1 MSLIQQELQD
11 LKIQLESEG
20 KHKHV
25 AGETKIIR
33 KIDFLK
39 EQFRELLVESRQRRA
54 AEQENAMILSED
66 DPVNYS
72 SVKCFLLIR
81 LSLVTTCGKTSVA
94 TVPWSFEITLTHIR
108 PLFWLLLITLR
119 KIWEAENLQIR
130 YLQCELSSFQPKKY
144 RFVCWVRILWKSM

>member
-94 TVPWSFEITLTHIR
+94 TVPWSFEITRTHIR
-108 PLFWLLLITLR
+108 PLWHILIAAYHTKKKLRGRKSSNTLSAMWIIKFSTK
-119 KIWEAENLQIR
+119 KI
-130 YLQCELSSFQPKKY
+130 
-144 RFVCWVRILWKSM
+144 

>member
-94 TVPWSFEITLTHIR
+94 TVLWSFEITRTHIR
-108 PLFWLLLITLR
+108 PLWHILIAAYHTKKNLRGRKSSNTLFAMR
-119 KIWEAENLQIR
+119 IIKFSTKKI
-130 YLQCELSSFQPKKY
+130 
-144 RFVCWVRILWKSM
+144 

>member
-81 LSLVTTCGKTSVA
+81 LSLVTTCGKTSV
-94 TVPWSFEITLTHIR
+94 TPIHCIR
-108 PLFWLLLITLR
+108 PF
-119 KIWEAENLQIR
+119 
-130 YLQCELSSFQPKKY
+130 
-144 RFVCWVRILWKSM
+144 

>member
-54 AEQENAMILSED
+54 AEQESAMILSED

-72 SVKCFLLIR
+72 FVKCFAHTR
-81 LSLVTTCGKTSVA
+81 LSLVTKCGRTSMA
-94 TVPWSFEITLTHIR
+94 T
-108 PLFWLLLITLR
+108 
-119 KIWEAENLQIR
+119 
-130 YLQCELSSFQPKKY
+130 LS
-144 RFVCWVRILWKSM
+144 

>member
-72 SVKCFLLIR
+72 YIIYKCFLLIR

-94 TVPWSFEITLTHIR
+94 TVP
-108 PLFWLLLITLR
+108 
-119 KIWEAENLQIR
+119 
-130 YLQCELSSFQPKKY
+130 
-144 RFVCWVRILWKSM
+144 

>member
-66 DPVNYS
+66 DPVNYC
-72 SVKCFLLIR
+72 SVKCFPLIR

-94 TVPWSFEITLTHIR
+94 TVPWSFEIT
-108 PLFWLLLITLR
+108 PL
-119 KIWEAENLQIR
+119 
-130 YLQCELSSFQPKKY
+130 
-144 RFVCWVRILWKSM
+144 

>member
-66 DPVNYS
+66 DPVNYC
-72 SVKCFLLIR
+72 SVKCFPLIR
-81 LSLVTTCGKTSVA
+81 LSLVTTYAERPQWLPFRDLLKLHPYKV
-94 TVPWSFEITLTHIR
+94 ILT
-108 PLFWLLLITLR
+108 
-119 KIWEAENLQIR
+119 
-130 YLQCELSSFQPKKY
+130 YSDCCLSH
-144 RFVCWVRILWKSM
+144 